1 MDFRLDWR
9 DNTRL
14 RRLCEFLEGNSF
26 VNALWK
32 QSNIVAVGRLKYT
45 DHGPVHAKIVA
56 KRSLEIIRLLYK
68 GGIKPT
74 MMTAHGMSFHD
85 SELVVVAASALHDI
99 GHVVH
104 RHGHELHAIPFA
116 VKILDEILPS
126 IYSRE
131 DYPIVLS
138 EILHAIYCHD
148 ATIPPLTIEAGV
160 VSIADALDMEQGRA
174 RIPFSIG
181 KVDIH
186 SVSAL
191 SVEKVIVAEGEERPV
206 MIIVKMSDPSGIFQL
221 DQLLRRRIESSGL
234 KDHVYVRG
242 EIKSAGEPP
251 LKMFEMKL

>member
-1 MDFRLDWR
+1 LEFKLDWR
-9 DNTRL
+9 DNTKL
-14 RRLCEFLEGNSF
+14 RKLCEFLESSSF

-68 GGIKPT
+68 GGVKPT
-74 MMTAHGMSFHD
+74 MVTAHGMGFHD

-104 RHGHELHAIPFA
+104 RHDHEIHAIPFA
-116 VKILDEILPS
+116 MKILDEVLPS
-126 IYSRE
+126 IYSGE
-131 DYPIVLS
+131 EYPIVLS

-148 ATIPPLTIEAGV
+148 AMTPPLTVEAGV

-191 SVEKVIVAEGEERPV
+191 SVERVIVTEGRERPV
-206 MIIVKMSDPSGIFQL
+206 MIIVKMRDPSGIFQL
-221 DQLLRRRIESSGL
+221 DQLLRRRIENSGL
-234 KDHVYVRG
+234 KDHIYVRG
-242 EIKSAGEPP
+242 EIEVTGEPP